1 MIGRGTP
8 SLHVKTGHF
17 SSSSSSF
24 HIYYSSSS
32 LIAPPSSQTLQK
44 KKEKGPQEPSG
55 GGRCI
60 NASFFS
66 IDVFTLDG
74 GISSVSSFLLL
85 FPFPT
90 VQSAQERREMWL
102 ITVVVLAAL
111 HKDSCNPLLY
121 CWKMSIF
128 STPTRV
134 MMKNKR
140 LVSLAKTFPVFPS
153 IVSDKFVSRKRSL
166 LARDGYFVK
175 RMCLFCNFKEHTT
188 VSQIANRSITFASWG
203 LISFHFLMIPFYF

>member
-1 MIGRGTP
+1 MYKCIIFFYWCIHSRRGDFFCLLVSFIV
-8 SLHVKTGHF
+8 SL
-17 SSSSSSF
+17 SD
-24 HIYYSSSS
+24 
-32 LIAPPSSQTLQK
+32 
-44 KKEKGPQEPSG
+44 GP
-55 GGRCI
+55 
-60 NASFFS
+60 
-66 IDVFTLDG
+66 
-74 GISSVSSFLLL
+74 ISAG
-85 FPFPT
+85 
-90 VQSAQERREMWL
+90 AQERREMWL

-175 RMCLFCNFKEHTT
+175 RICNFKEHTT
-188 VSQIANRSITFASWG
+188 VSQIANRSITFASWE
-203 LISFHFLMIPFYF
+203 LISFSFFNDPLLFLNKMRVTWTDVKSTYASLNNSIPIILNKWRIEVRKS